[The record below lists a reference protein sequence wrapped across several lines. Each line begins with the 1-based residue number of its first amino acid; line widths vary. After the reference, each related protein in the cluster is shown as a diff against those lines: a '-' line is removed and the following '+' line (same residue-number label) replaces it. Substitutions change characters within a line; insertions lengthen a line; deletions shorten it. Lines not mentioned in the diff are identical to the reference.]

1 MAGVQIEVADIVII
15 VLYFVLVLAVGLW
28 SMWRSNRGSV
38 KGYFLAGKNMWW
50 FPVGASL
57 FASNIGSEHFVGLA
71 GTGAAAGIAVGQY
84 EWNSLFIVLLLGW
97 VFVPI
102 YISAGVYTMPEY
114 LTRRFGGQRL
124 RTYLATLSLFLYIF
138 TKISVNMY
146 AGAVFV
152 QQALDWDQYLS
163 IIVLLA
169 VTAVYT
175 ILGGLKAVIYT
186 DTFQVVVMV
195 IGGFILMIISFL
207 KVGGMSGLAEKYFTA
222 VPVTNNTLLAAC
234 GAPKPDAFHLF
245 RPADDMHLPWPGALL
260 GITALATWY
269 WCTDQVIVQRSLSA
283 KNIHHAKAG
292 SIVCGYLKILPVFM
306 MVFPGMISRALFPDE
321 VACVDPA
328 KCMEVCRN
336 PVGCSNIAYPK
347 LVIEL
352 MPTGLRGLM
361 LAVMMAALMSSLTS
375 IFNSGS
381 AVFTIDIWKRVR
393 KQASERELMLVG
405 RLLVLV
411 MVGVSIVWIPILQ
424 GAKGA
429 QLYQYLQLIQA
440 VIGPPICCAFVLAVA
455 WKRIN
460 EPGTFWGLMAGLA
473 VGLVRLIMEFAYGE
487 PGCGEPDLR
496 PAILSKVH
504 FLHCGIIVF
513 LVTFIVTVVV
523 SLLTKP
529 IPDEK
534 LLGLTWSTMSK
545 EEEKEPTELQTVP
558 SDDLENA
565 DEKNEL
571 PVDQEEKWNME
582 IDPKYNARQTEDE
595 APPKWLRVYDFICGT
610 TSSEADQSQQAMPT
624 IKEDPFWRRVLNIN
638 AIFCITV
645 GVFLFGFFF

>member
-1 MAGVQIEVADIVII
+1 MAGVQIEVADIIII
-15 VLYFVLVLAVGLW
+15 VLYFILVLAVGLW

-97 VFVPI
+97 AFVPI

-195 IGGFILMIISFL
+195 IGGFILMIISFVE
-207 KVGGMSGLAEKYFTA
+207 VGGMTGLAEKYFA
-222 VPVTNNTLLAAC
+222 AIPVTNNTALAAC
-234 GAPKPDAFHLF
+234 GAPKADAFHLF

-260 GITALATWY
+260 GITALAIWY

-306 MVFPGMISRALFPDE
+306 MVFPGMISRALYPDE

-440 VIGPPICCAFVLAVA
+440 VIGPPICCCFVLAVA

-523 SLLTKP
+523 SLLTEP

-534 LLGLTWSTMSK
+534 LVGLTWSTMRK
-545 EEEKEPTELQTVP
+545 EQEKEAVEVPTEH
-558 SDDLENA
+558 SDDIENP

-571 PVDQEEKWNME
+571 PDNPEEVEKMEVDEKAGGKQ
-582 IDPKYNARQTEDE
+582 DEDE

-610 TSSEADQSQQAMPT
+610 TSSEADQSQQALPS

-638 AIFCITV
+638 AIVCVTV
-645 GVFLFGFFF
+645 AVFLFGFFF